1 MTPRNKFILIGG
13 LAGAALG
20 ALLAYTY
27 FEQQQN
33 GLWAKKR
40 ENGREMVV
48 QAGAADF
55 IKIGMAVFGV
65 LRLIQSMAQ
74 PKAK

>member
-1 MTPRNKFILIGG
+1 VTPRNKFILIGG

-27 FEQQQN
+27 FEQQRS
-33 GLWAKKR
+33 GLWAKKL

-48 QAGAADF
+48 QAGVTDYMR
-55 IKIGMAVFGV
+55 IGMTLFSV
-65 LRLIQSMAQ
+65 LRTVQGMLRPRA
-74 PKAK
+74 